1 MTMPTE
7 AEAIAF
13 NVAALAI
20 LLAAGGTPTEAD
32 QVLAHLDDQP
42 IAPTLAG
49 IHTQITDAIAH
60 VRSVAAR

>member
-7 AEAIAF
+7 SQAATF

-20 LLAAGGTPTEAD
+20 ILAAGGTPTEAD

-49 IHTQITDAIAH
+49 IHAQITDAIAH
-60 VRSVAAR
+60 VRSVVAH